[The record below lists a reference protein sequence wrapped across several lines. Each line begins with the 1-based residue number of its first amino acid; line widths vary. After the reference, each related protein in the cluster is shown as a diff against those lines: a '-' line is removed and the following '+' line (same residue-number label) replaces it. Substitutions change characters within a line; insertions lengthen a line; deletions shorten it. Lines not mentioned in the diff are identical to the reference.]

1 MKLSWRALITPFTA
15 VCLIGSPIAAQ
26 AQDEPLEYPAIEKP
40 VVSDGGMVVS
50 QSAIA
55 SEVGAEILRR
65 GGNAVD
71 AAIATAFALSVTLPR
86 AGNIGGDGFMLVYLA
101 EEDRTI
107 AIDYRSASPVAATID
122 DYLEEDGTYTGKAS
136 RGIKSAGVPGTVAG
150 LELAYKKYG
159 SLLWKDLV
167 APAISIASE
176 GVLLTRDA
184 VSTIERSRERLS
196 AEGSAAKVFF
206 KADGSSHVHGE
217 RLRHPDLAWS
227 LTQIQRGGA
236 DAFYRGPIAQRIAKG
251 MAKGGGFVTLADLAA
266 YRAIE
271 REPLVGSY
279 RGVKVVTM
287 PPASGGGAAMLE
299 ILNILEQ
306 FDMKGAGWGSARA
319 YHLFAEALKLSY
331 EDRFRFATDPA
342 YSDMPLEG
350 MISKSYAAQRA
361 RLIDPQRAA
370 TPSETGPGDPWEFE
384 SKDTTHFS
392 VVDAAGNAVSNTFT
406 LGNNFGSGV
415 MLEGTGFLF
424 ANLMG
429 NFGVREEAAERLDGK
444 LRSAN
449 KLRPGRRPISSM
461 SPTMLF
467 RDDKLWAITGSPGGN
482 TIVGT
487 VTQMV
492 INLVDFD
499 LTVAEATH
507 APRIYPDYRSG
518 EMDIEPGLSPDTIR
532 LLEEWGHKPEVGETM
547 GSTQSIRLVGPEAHG
562 AADPRRPGAGA
573 VATEKQ
579 AGRMSLPGPRP
590 MRLK

>member
-1 MKLSWRALITPFTA
+1 MNLSWRAFVAPLMA
-15 VCLIGSPIAAQ
+15 VCLIGSPMALQ
-26 AQDEPLEYPAIEKP
+26 AQTEPLEYPTIEKP
-40 VVSDGGMVVS
+40 VVSDEGMVVS

-55 SEVGAEILRR
+55 SRVGADVLRR

-71 AAIATAFALSVTLPR
+71 AAIATAFALAVTLPR

-101 EEDRTI
+101 KEDRTT
-107 AIDYRSASPVAATID
+107 AIDYRSIAPAQARIE
-122 DYLEEDGTYTGKAS
+122 DYLLEDGSYEGAAS

-150 LELAYKKYG
+150 LELAHRKYG
-159 SLLWKDLV
+159 SLPWKDLV
-167 APAISIASE
+167 APAISLASE

-196 AEGSAAKVFF
+196 GEGSAAKVFF
-206 KADGSSHVHGE
+206 KPDGASHVHGE

-227 LTQIQRGGA
+227 LRQIQQGGA
-236 DAFYRGPIAQRIAKG
+236 DAFYRGPIARRIANG
-251 MAKGGGFVTLADLAA
+251 MAEGGGLITLADLAS

-299 ILNILEQ
+299 MLNILEQ
-306 FDMKGAGWGSARA
+306 FDMKAAGWGSARA

-342 YSDMPLEG
+342 YADMPLEG
-350 MISKSYAAQRA
+350 MTSKAYAAERA
-361 RLIDPQRAA
+361 KLIAPEHAA
-370 TPSETGPGDPWEFE
+370 APSETGPGDPWAYEG
-384 SKDTTHFS
+384 KDTTHFS
-392 VVDAAGNAVSNTFT
+392 VIDADGNAVSNTFT

-424 ANLMG
+424 ANLIG
-429 NFGVREEAAERLDGK
+429 NFGVRQEAAERIDGK

-449 KLRPGRRPISSM
+449 KLEGGRRPISSM

-482 TIVGT
+482 TIAGT

-499 LTVAEATH
+499 LSVAEATH
-507 APRIYPDYRSG
+507 APRIYPDYQTG
-518 EMDIEPGLSPDTIR
+518 EMDIEPGLSPDTVR
-532 LLEEWGHKPEVGETM
+532 LLKQWGHHPETGETI
-547 GSTQSIRLVGPEAHG
+547 GSTQSIQRVGSEVHG

-573 VATEKQ
+573 VAAE
-579 AGRMSLPGPRP
+579 
-590 MRLK
+590 

>member
-1 MKLSWRALITPFTA
+1 MKLSWQKLLAPFVA
-15 VCLIGSPIAAQ
+15 ICLISTPIAVHAQ
-26 AQDEPLEYPAIEKP
+26 AAPLEYPTIEKP
-40 VVSDGGMVVS
+40 VVSSEGMVVS

-55 SEVGAEILRR
+55 SEVGAEILRQ

-107 AIDYRSASPVAATID
+107 AIDYRSTSPALATID
-122 DYLEEDGTYTGKAS
+122 DFLEEDGTYTGKAS

-150 LELAYKKYG
+150 LELAHKKYG
-159 SLLWKDLV
+159 SLPWENLV
-167 APAISIASE
+167 APAITLASE

-184 VSTIERSRERLS
+184 VSTIERSRESLS
-196 AEGSAAKVFF
+196 REGMAAQVFF
-206 KADGSSHVHGE
+206 KPGGTSHAHGE

-227 LTQIQRGGA
+227 LKQIQQGGA
-236 DAFYRGPIAQRIAKG
+236 DAFYRGPIAQRIAAG
-251 MAKGGGFVTLADLAA
+251 MAAGGGFITLADLAA

-287 PPASGGGAAMLE
+287 PPASGGGTAMLE

-306 FDMKGAGWGSARA
+306 FDMKEAGWGSARA

-331 EDRFRFATDPA
+331 EDRFRFATDPK
-342 YSDMPLEG
+342 YSDAPVEG
-350 MISKSYAAQRA
+350 MISKAYAAQRA
-361 RLIDPQRAA
+361 KLIDAHRTAP
-370 TPSETGPGDPWEFE
+370 PSETGPGDPWAYEGR
-384 SKDTTHFS
+384 DTTHFS

-429 NFGVREEAAERLDGK
+429 NFGVRQEAEERLDGK

-449 KLRPGRRPISSM
+449 KLRAGRRPISSM

-467 RDDKLWAITGSPGGN
+467 RDDKLWAVTGSPGGN

-499 LTVAEATH
+499 LSVAQATH

-518 EMDIEPGLSPDTIR
+518 EMEIEPGLSPDTIR
-532 LLEEWGHKPEVGETM
+532 LLKEWGHQPEMGETM
-547 GSTQSIRLVGPEAHG
+547 GSTQSIELVGPDVHG

-573 VATEKQ
+573 VAAE
-579 AGRMSLPGPRP
+579 
-590 MRLK
+590 

>member
-1 MKLSWRALITPFTA
+1 MELSWQALLTPFA
-15 VCLIGSPIAAQ
+15 AICLSGAPIAVHAQ
-26 AQDEPLEYPAIEKP
+26 TEPLEYPTIEKP
-40 VVSDGGMVVS
+40 VVSSEGMVVS

-55 SEVGAEILRR
+55 SEVGAKILRQ

-71 AAIATAFALSVTLPR
+71 AAIATAFALSVSLPR

-107 AIDYRSASPVAATID
+107 AIDYRSASPAGATLD
-122 DYLEEDGTYTGKAS
+122 DFLEEDGTYTGKAS

-150 LELAYKKYG
+150 LELAHKKFG
-159 SLLWKDLV
+159 SMPWKYLV
-167 APAISIASE
+167 APSIVLASE

-184 VSTIERSRERLS
+184 VSTIERSRESLS
-196 AEGSAAKVFF
+196 REGMAAKVFF
-206 KADGSSHVHGE
+206 KPDGTSHVHGE

-227 LTQIQRGGA
+227 LKQIQKGGA
-236 DAFYRGPIAQRIAKG
+236 DAFYRGPIAQRIAAG
-251 MAKGGGFVTLADLAA
+251 MAEGGGLITLADLAA

-287 PPASGGGAAMLE
+287 PPASGGGTAMLE

-306 FDMKGAGWGSARA
+306 FDMKEAGWGSARA

-342 YSDMPLEG
+342 YSDVPVEG
-350 MISKSYAAQRA
+350 MISKVYAAERA
-361 RLIDPQRAA
+361 KLINPERAA
-370 TPSETGPGDPWEFE
+370 PPSVTGPGDPWAYEG
-384 SKDTTHFS
+384 KDTTHFS
-392 VVDAAGNAVSNTFT
+392 VIDAAGNAVSNTFT

-429 NFGVREEAAERLDGK
+429 NFGVRQEAEERFDGK
-444 LRSAN
+444 VRSAN
-449 KLRPGRRPISSM
+449 KLRGGRRPISSM

-467 RDDKLWAITGSPGGN
+467 RDDKIWAITGSPGGN
-482 TIVGT
+482 TIVAT

-499 LTVAEATH
+499 LSVAQATH
-507 APRIYPDYRSG
+507 APRIYPDYQSG
-518 EMDIEPGLSPDTIR
+518 EMNIEPGLSPDSIR
-532 LLEEWGHKPEVGETM
+532 LLKEWGHRPEMGETM
-547 GSTQSIRLVGPEAHG
+547 GSTQSIQLVGPEVHG

-573 VATEKQ
+573 VAAE
-579 AGRMSLPGPRP
+579 
-590 MRLK
+590 